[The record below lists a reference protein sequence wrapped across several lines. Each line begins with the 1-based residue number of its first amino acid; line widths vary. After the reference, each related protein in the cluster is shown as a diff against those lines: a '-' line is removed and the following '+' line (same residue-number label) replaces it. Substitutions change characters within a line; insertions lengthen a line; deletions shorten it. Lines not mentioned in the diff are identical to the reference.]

1 MKISKQLK
9 RISLILL
16 GIMIALALCKVT
28 YGADGSSLAG
38 TGGIGQIVYKKIGG
52 MDGVFTGGGYAIVG
66 FITFGMQQFAL
77 MIFMALQAL
86 TWVITGIAGE
96 GHAGA
101 IGDVVFNRCELTS
114 ANFFPEVWIG
124 DAPKYGA
131 ALGDIVSSIRTYYN
145 VIRNLSIA
153 ILLFILIYVGI
164 RMAISTTASDEAKYK
179 KMLKDWA
186 VSLVLVFM
194 LHFIM
199 IITFFI
205 NNSLVYA
212 LSGLDTGS
220 GAGAWTGLRTAA
232 AIPGYGW
239 PDLIVYGAF
248 VVGTLAFVL
257 MYIKRTIVLG
267 FLIVISPLITIT
279 YSIDKMGD
287 GKSQALNAWL
297 KEFIFTVIVQPF
309 HCIIYLVFYDSI
321 MRSVTGI
328 TSELDLGK
336 MIFAVGSALF
346 MLKAEGI
353 IKKIFGVQP
362 SSIGDALGTGA
373 MALTMAT
380 SMFKGSGK
388 KLNKNK
394 GEIKSMD
401 PSKNVKTTKNKGVP
415 TDAAQQAATNAAAG
429 AGAGAGTA
437 AGAGASA
444 GTGASQNVAGTAN
457 ANMPSGISNAISNT
471 GANAESQSKAAGF
484 IKRKISNH
492 ISRHGGLKGATI
504 DFLKEGARRG
514 TTAAGF
520 IAGATVGDF
529 KTAASTATAATGI
542 ARNVSDDLEYRRAER
557 VLEDNQRFYADAY
570 EDFADEY
577 RLRNGMDSTDEEI
590 RAEIG
595 RILETNGLGLEDWQ
609 QEIYD
614 KADQLSTGAEIM
626 GYDDGAD
633 YVLDTSRLAA
643 EGVVKHSDNYVP
655 KRNRRNSGNSNSN
668 GNNNRYNYSGNNS
681 NNNNNGQNA

>member
-1 MKISKQLK
+1 MKTSKHIK

-16 GIMIALALCKVT
+16 VSMIALALFKVS
-28 YGADGSSLAG
+28 YGADT
-38 TGGIGQIVYKKIGG
+38 TGFSIVAFLTLGIQE
-52 MDGVFTGGGYAIVG
+52 
-66 FITFGMQQFAL
+66 FAL
-77 MIFMALQAL
+77 LIFLALRAL
-86 TWVITGIAGE
+86 TVVITGVASE
-96 GHAGA
+96 GFGGT
-101 IGDVVFNRCELTS
+101 IGDVVFNRCGLTS

-124 DAPKYGA
+124 ENPQYGQT
-131 ALGDIVSSIRTYYN
+131 LSTVVSSIRTYYN

-212 LSGLDTGS
+212 LSGLDSGS
-220 GAGAWTGLRTAA
+220 GNAQWLELAGSA
-232 AIPGYGW
+232 AIPGIGW
-239 PDLIVYGAF
+239 PDLIIYGAF
-248 VVGTLAFVL
+248 TIGTIAFVL
-257 MYIKRTIVLG
+257 MYVKRTIVLG

-321 MRSVTGI
+321 MKSVTGLG
-328 TSELDLGK
+328 ELDLGK

-394 GEIKSMD
+394 GEMKSMD
-401 PSKNVKTTKNKGVP
+401 QGKDVKTTKNKGVP
-415 TDAAQQAATNAAAG
+415 TDVAGANRAAQRNANANGGQNAG
-429 AGAGAGTA
+429 ANAGN
-437 AGAGASA
+437 S
-444 GTGASQNVAGTAN
+444 N
-457 ANMPSGISNAISNT
+457 ANMPGDISNAIDNART
-471 GANAESQSKAAGF
+471 GENQAQKQPTWLG
-484 IKRKISNH
+484 RKIRKAV
-492 ISRHGGLKGATI
+492 SRHGGFKGVVTDYAKSSARKAAAT
-504 DFLKEGARRG
+504 
-514 TTAAGF
+514 AGF

-529 KTAASTATAATGI
+529 KTAASTATAASGV
-542 ARNVSDDLEYRRAER
+542 ARNVSDDLEYKHAEKI
-557 VLEDNQRFYADAY
+557 LEDNQKVYADSY

-577 RLRNGMDSTDEEI
+577 RERINAEATDEEI

-595 RILETNGLGLEDWQ
+595 RIIETNGLGLEDWQ
-609 QEIYD
+609 RDIYD

-626 GYDDGAD
+626 GYSDGAD

-643 EGVVKHSDNYVP
+643 EGVVGHTDKYVP
-655 KRNRRNSGNSNSN
+655 KRNRRND
-668 GNNNRYNYSGNNS
+668 NS
-681 NNNNNGQNA
+681 NNNNNRFTDNNDSNDNSSNS

>member
-1 MKISKQLK
+1 MKTSKQIK
-9 RISLILL
+9 RICIILL
-16 GIMIALALCKVT
+16 ISMIALTLFRVT
-28 YGADGSSLAG
+28 FGATDTETASV
-38 TGGIGQIVYKKIGG
+38 GIGATTKSNGGSQIL
-52 MDGVFTGGGYAIVG
+52 TGAGAIVSVIG
-66 FITFGMQQFAL
+66 WGIQLFAL
-77 MIFMALQAL
+77 MIFAALRGI
-86 TWVITGIAGE
+86 TRVITGIADDGY
-96 GHAGA
+96 AGT
-101 IGDVVFNRCELTS
+101 IGDVVFNRCGLTS
-114 ANFFPEVWIG
+114 ANFFPEVWMGPSPQYG
-124 DAPKYGA
+124 DA
-131 ALGDIVSSIRTYYN
+131 LSTVITSIRTYYN

-186 VSLVLVFM
+186 VSLILVFM

-212 LSGLDTGS
+212 LSGLDSHAGGS
-220 GAGAWTGLRTAA
+220 QWLELFGAAF
-232 AIPGYGW
+232 IPGIGW
-239 PDLIVYGAF
+239 PDLIIYGAF
-248 VVGTLAFVL
+248 TIGTIAFVL
-257 MYIKRTIVLG
+257 MYVKRTLVLG

-297 KEFIFTVIVQPF
+297 KEFIFTVIIQPF
-309 HCIIYLVFYDSI
+309 HCVIYLVFYDSI
-321 MRSVTGI
+321 MSSVKGL
-328 TSELDLGK
+328 SELDLGK

-394 GEIKSMD
+394 GEIKSMENGKD
-401 PSKNVKTTKNKGVP
+401 VKTTKNKGVP
-415 TDAAQQAATNAAAG
+415 TDVASTGNAGQAGQGSSNSNRNAG
-429 AGAGAGTA
+429 ANAGQSSG
-437 AGAGASA
+437 
-444 GTGASQNVAGTAN
+444 NAN
-457 ANMPSGISNAISNT
+457 ANMPGDISNALD
-471 GANAESQSKAAGF
+471 NARADEAKTKREPTWLG
-484 IKRKISNH
+484 RKIRNAV
-492 ISRHGGLKGATI
+492 SRQGGLKGIAASSARHAAT
-504 DFLKEGARRG
+504 
-514 TTAAGF
+514 TAGF
-520 IAGATVGDF
+520 IAGASVGDL
-529 KTAASTATAATGI
+529 KTAASTATAAAGVE
-542 ARNVSDDLEYRRAER
+542 RNIENDLEYKHAER
-557 VLEDNQRFYADAY
+557 VLENNQRVYADSY

-577 RLRNGMDSTDEEI
+577 RDRVNAEATDEEI

-595 RILETNGLGLEDWQ
+595 RIIETNGLGLEDWQ
-609 QEIYD
+609 RDIYD

-626 GYDDGAD
+626 GYSDGSD

-643 EGVVKHSDNYVP
+643 EGVVKHTKNYVP
-655 KRNRRNSGNSNSN
+655 KKNRRNSSDDSNRSNRFTDNNDADDNSSN
-668 GNNNRYNYSGNNS
+668 
-681 NNNNNGQNA
+681 A

>member
-1 MKISKQLK
+1 MKTSKHIK

-16 GIMIALALCKVT
+16 ISMIALALFKVS
-28 YGADGSSLAG
+28 YGADT
-38 TGGIGQIVYKKIGG
+38 TGGVAGFSIVAFLTLGI
-52 MDGVFTGGGYAIVG
+52 
-66 FITFGMQQFAL
+66 QEFAL
-77 MIFMALQAL
+77 LIFLALRAL
-86 TWVITGIAGE
+86 TVVITGVASE
-96 GHAGA
+96 GFGGT
-101 IGDVVFNRCELTS
+101 IGDVVFNRCGLTS

-124 DAPKYGA
+124 ENPQYGQT
-131 ALGDIVSSIRTYYN
+131 LSTVVSSIRTYYN

-212 LSGLDTGS
+212 LSGLDS
-220 GAGAWTGLRTAA
+220 GAGNAQWLELAGSA
-232 AIPGYGW
+232 AIPGIGW
-239 PDLIVYGAF
+239 PDLIIYGAF
-248 VVGTLAFVL
+248 TIGTIAFVL
-257 MYIKRTIVLG
+257 MYVKRTIVLG

-321 MRSVTGI
+321 MKSVTGLG
-328 TSELDLGK
+328 ELDLGK

-394 GEIKSMD
+394 GEMKRMD
-401 PSKNVKTTKNKGVP
+401 QGKDVKTTKNKGVP
-415 TDAAQQAATNAAAG
+415 TDVTGANQAAQRNANANGGQNAG
-429 AGAGAGTA
+429 ANAGNG
-437 AGAGASA
+437 
-444 GTGASQNVAGTAN
+444 N
-457 ANMPSGISNAISNT
+457 ANMPGDISNAIDNART
-471 GANAESQSKAAGF
+471 GENQAQKQPTWLG
-484 IKRKISNH
+484 RKIRKAV
-492 ISRHGGLKGATI
+492 SRHGGWTGAVA
-504 DFLKEGARRG
+504 DYAKSYAKSSARKAAA
-514 TTAAGF
+514 TAGF

-529 KTAASTATAATGI
+529 KTAASTATAASGV
-542 ARNVSDDLEYRRAER
+542 ARNIADDLEYKHAEKI
-557 VLEDNQRFYADAY
+557 LEDNQKVYADSY

-577 RLRNGMDSTDEEI
+577 RARINAEATDEEI

-595 RILETNGLGLEDWQ
+595 RIIETNGLGLEDWQ
-609 QEIYD
+609 RDIYD

-626 GYDDGAD
+626 GYSDGAD

-643 EGVVKHSDNYVP
+643 EGVVGHTDKYVP
-655 KRNRRNSGNSNSN
+655 KRNRRND
-668 GNNNRYNYSGNNS
+668 NS
-681 NNNNNGQNA
+681 NNNNNRFTDNNDSNDNSSNS

>member
-1 MKISKQLK
+1 
-9 RISLILL
+9 
-16 GIMIALALCKVT
+16 MIALTLFKVT
-28 YGADGSSLAG
+28 YGADNPT
-38 TGGIGQIVYKKIGG
+38 TGGIGVLVLGKMNGSDVLSKGLTTTGSIVSVLAYGI
-52 MDGVFTGGGYAIVG
+52 
-66 FITFGMQQFAL
+66 QLFAL
-77 MIFMALQAL
+77 IIFAALRAITL
-86 TWVITGIAGE
+86 VITGISAEGYAGT
-96 GHAGA
+96 
-101 IGDVVFNRCELTS
+101 IGDVVFNRCGLTS
-114 ANFFPEVWIG
+114 ANFFPEVWMG
-124 DAPKYGA
+124 PTPQYGE
-131 ALGDIVSSIRTYYN
+131 ALSTVITSIRTYYN

-186 VSLVLVFM
+186 VSLILVFM

-212 LSGLDTGS
+212 LSGLDSHVSGTQWLELAGS
-220 GAGAWTGLRTAA
+220 A
-232 AIPGYGW
+232 AIPGIGW
-239 PDLIVYGAF
+239 QDLIIYGAF
-248 VVGTLAFVL
+248 TIGTIAFVL
-257 MYIKRTIVLG
+257 MYVKRTLVLG

-297 KEFIFTVIVQPF
+297 KEFIFTVIIQPF
-309 HCIIYLVFYDSI
+309 HCVIYLVFYDSI
-321 MRSVTGI
+321 MSSVKGLG
-328 TSELDLGK
+328 ELDLGK

-394 GEIKSMD
+394 GEIKSMENGKD
-401 PSKNVKTTKNKGVP
+401 VKITKNKGVP
-415 TDAAQQAATNAAAG
+415 TDVASTGNAGQAGQGSSNSNRNAG
-429 AGAGAGTA
+429 ANAGQSSG
-437 AGAGASA
+437 
-444 GTGASQNVAGTAN
+444 NAN
-457 ANMPSGISNAISNT
+457 ANMPGDISNALD
-471 GANAESQSKAAGF
+471 NARADEAKTKREPTWLG
-484 IKRKISNH
+484 RKIRNAV
-492 ISRHGGLKGATI
+492 SRQGGLKGIAASSARHAAT
-504 DFLKEGARRG
+504 
-514 TTAAGF
+514 TAGF
-520 IAGATVGDF
+520 IAGASVGDL
-529 KTAASTATAATGI
+529 KTAASTATAAAGVE
-542 ARNVSDDLEYRRAER
+542 RNIENDLEYKHAER
-557 VLEDNQRFYADAY
+557 VLENNQRVYADSY

-577 RLRNGMDSTDEEI
+577 RDRVNAEATDEEI

-595 RILETNGLGLEDWQ
+595 RIIETNGLGLEDWQ
-609 QEIYD
+609 RDIYD

-626 GYDDGAD
+626 GYSDGSD

-643 EGVVKHSDNYVP
+643 EGVVKHTKNYVP
-655 KRNRRNSGNSNSN
+655 KKNRRNSSDDSNRSNRLTDNNDADDNSSN
-668 GNNNRYNYSGNNS
+668 
-681 NNNNNGQNA
+681 A

>member
-1 MKISKQLK
+1 MKTSKHIK

-16 GIMIALALCKVT
+16 ISMIALALFKVS
-28 YGADGSSLAG
+28 YGADT
-38 TGGIGQIVYKKIGG
+38 TGGVGLLVLDKMKGSDAVSKGVAGAGFSIVAFLTLGI
-52 MDGVFTGGGYAIVG
+52 
-66 FITFGMQQFAL
+66 QEFAL
-77 MIFMALQAL
+77 LIFLALRAL
-86 TWVITGIAGE
+86 TVVITGVASE
-96 GHAGA
+96 GFGGT
-101 IGDVVFNRCELTS
+101 IGDVVFNRCGLTS

-124 DAPKYGA
+124 ENPQYGQT
-131 ALGDIVSSIRTYYN
+131 LSTVVSSIRTYYN

-212 LSGLDTGS
+212 LSGLDS
-220 GAGAWTGLRTAA
+220 GAGNAQWLELAGSA
-232 AIPGYGW
+232 AIPGIGW
-239 PDLIVYGAF
+239 PDLIIYGAF
-248 VVGTLAFVL
+248 TIGTIAFVL
-257 MYIKRTIVLG
+257 MYVKRTIVLG

-321 MRSVTGI
+321 MKSVTGLG
-328 TSELDLGK
+328 ELDLGK

-394 GEIKSMD
+394 GEMKRMD
-401 PSKNVKTTKNKGVP
+401 QGKDVKTTKNKGVP
-415 TDAAQQAATNAAAG
+415 TDVTGANQAAQRNANANGGQNAG
-429 AGAGAGTA
+429 ANAGNG
-437 AGAGASA
+437 
-444 GTGASQNVAGTAN
+444 N
-457 ANMPSGISNAISNT
+457 ANMPGDISNAIDNART
-471 GANAESQSKAAGF
+471 GENQAQKQPTWLG
-484 IKRKISNH
+484 RKIRKAV
-492 ISRHGGLKGATI
+492 SRHGGWTGAVA
-504 DFLKEGARRG
+504 DYAKSYAKSSARKAAA
-514 TTAAGF
+514 TAGF

-529 KTAASTATAATGI
+529 KTAASTATAASGV
-542 ARNVSDDLEYRRAER
+542 ARNIADDLEYKHAEKI
-557 VLEDNQRFYADAY
+557 LEDNQKVYADSY

-577 RLRNGMDSTDEEI
+577 RARINAEATDEEI

-595 RILETNGLGLEDWQ
+595 RIIETNGLGLEDWQ
-609 QEIYD
+609 RDIYD

-626 GYDDGAD
+626 GYSDGAD

-643 EGVVKHSDNYVP
+643 EGVVGHTDKYVP
-655 KRNRRNSGNSNSN
+655 KRNRRND
-668 GNNNRYNYSGNNS
+668 NS
-681 NNNNNGQNA
+681 NNNNNRFTDNNDSNDNSSNS

>member
-1 MKISKQLK
+1 MKTSKHIK

-16 GIMIALALCKVT
+16 ISMIALALFKVS
-28 YGADGSSLAG
+28 YGADTVSKGLTGAG
-38 TGGIGQIVYKKIGG
+38 YSIVAFLTLGIQE
-52 MDGVFTGGGYAIVG
+52 
-66 FITFGMQQFAL
+66 FAL
-77 MIFMALQAL
+77 LIFLALRTL
-86 TWVITGIAGE
+86 TVVITGVASE
-96 GHAGA
+96 GFGGT
-101 IGDVVFNRCELTS
+101 IGDVVFNRCGLTS

-124 DAPKYGA
+124 ENPQYGQT
-131 ALGDIVSSIRTYYN
+131 LSTVVSSIRTYYN

-212 LSGLDTGS
+212 LSGLDS
-220 GAGAWTGLRTAA
+220 GAGNAQWLELAGSA
-232 AIPGYGW
+232 AIPGIGW
-239 PDLIVYGAF
+239 PDLIIYGAF
-248 VVGTLAFVL
+248 TIGTIAFVL
-257 MYIKRTIVLG
+257 MYVKRTIVLG

-321 MRSVTGI
+321 MKSVTGLG
-328 TSELDLGK
+328 ELDLGK

-394 GEIKSMD
+394 GEMKKMD
-401 PSKNVKTTKNKGVP
+401 QGKDVKTTKNKGVP
-415 TDAAQQAATNAAAG
+415 TDVAGANQAAQRNANANGGQNAG
-429 AGAGAGTA
+429 ANAGNG
-437 AGAGASA
+437 
-444 GTGASQNVAGTAN
+444 N
-457 ANMPSGISNAISNT
+457 ANMPGDISNAIDNART
-471 GANAESQSKAAGF
+471 GANQVQKQPTWLG
-484 IKRKISNH
+484 RKIRKAV
-492 ISRHGGLKGATI
+492 SRHGGWTGAVA
-504 DFLKEGARRG
+504 DYAKSSARKAAA
-514 TTAAGF
+514 TAGF

-529 KTAASTATAATGI
+529 KTAASTATAASGV
-542 ARNVSDDLEYRRAER
+542 ARNVSDDLEYKHAER
-557 VLEDNQRFYADAY
+557 ILEDNQKVYADSY

-577 RLRNGMDSTDEEI
+577 RARINAEATDEEI

-595 RILETNGLGLEDWQ
+595 RIIETNGLGLEDWQ
-609 QEIYD
+609 RDIYD

-626 GYDDGAD
+626 GYSDGAD

-643 EGVVKHSDNYVP
+643 EGVVGHTDKYVP
-655 KRNRRNSGNSNSN
+655 KRNRRND
-668 GNNNRYNYSGNNS
+668 NS
-681 NNNNNGQNA
+681 NNNNNNNNNRFTDNNDSNDNSSNS